1 MADSNSNKITDSSY
15 KKWQISFFSAFILI
29 LVINPYTY
37 MFTQKVLGDLLG
49 KISHTN
55 GCPTTLGLVI
65 HTIVFI
71 LLIRGSMN
79 LKMFTE

>member
-1 MADSNSNKITDSSY
+1 MPNSSY
-15 KKWQISFFSAFILI
+15 IKWQISLFSALILI
-29 LVINPYTY
+29 LVINPHTY
-37 MFTQKVLGDLLG
+37 MFTEKVFGSLLG

-55 GCPTTLGLVI
+55 GCPTTLGLVV